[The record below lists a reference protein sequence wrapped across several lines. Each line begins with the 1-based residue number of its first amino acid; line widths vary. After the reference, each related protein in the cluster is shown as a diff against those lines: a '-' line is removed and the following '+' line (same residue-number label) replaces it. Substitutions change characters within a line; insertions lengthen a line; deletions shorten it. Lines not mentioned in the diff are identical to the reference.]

1 MSSSKQGFWSRFRV
15 TPGMFRVVM
24 NCWPPFIGM
33 RIHIEHIA
41 PDWRHVRMRMKLG
54 FSNKNYVGTHFGGG
68 LFAMADPYYMI
79 MMMHQLDSG
88 YVVWDKSARIDFVS
102 PGRTT
107 VYADFHLT
115 QEQVD
120 EVKQMT
126 ADGSKFEPTYAV
138 DVVGTD
144 GRVVARVEKTLYIR
158 KKVAKVDNAAE
169 KPKSVA

>member
-15 TPGMFRVVM
+15 TPNMFRHVM

-33 RIHIEHIA
+33 RIHIEKIT

-68 LFAMADPYYMI
+68 LFTMTDPYYMI
-79 MMMHQLDSG
+79 MMMHQLGSG

-107 VYADFHLT
+107 VYADFYLT

-144 GRVVARVEKTLYIR
+144 GKVVARVEKTLYIR